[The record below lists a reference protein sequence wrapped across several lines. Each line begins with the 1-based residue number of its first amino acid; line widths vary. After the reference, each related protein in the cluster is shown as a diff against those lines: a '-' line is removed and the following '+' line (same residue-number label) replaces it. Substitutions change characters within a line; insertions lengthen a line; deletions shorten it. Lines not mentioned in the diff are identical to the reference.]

1 MRRYLFASYIA
12 LAIGIAVPAIAS
24 AQKTNA
30 DSVWVMNNYYKME
43 RSIPMRDGVKLFTSM
58 YIPKDTMHKHPIL
71 MMRTPYSCEPYG
83 EKKFKRF
90 WHIPYMQYL
99 KEGYIMVTQDV
110 RGKYMSEGTFVDIR
124 PFIKDKKTNKDID
137 EASDTYDAIDWLIKN
152 VPGNNGKV
160 GIFGI
165 SYPGFYS
172 TMAALSG
179 HPALKAVS
187 PQAPV
192 TDWFMGD
199 DTHHKGVFFI
209 MDEFD
214 FDISFGAPRT
224 GLMDHDTDITEVP
237 GDDNYELYLKLGT
250 YSEISKKYHGDSIG
264 FWKEL
269 VNHPDYDDWWKA
281 RDPRRVLENLKPAIM
296 VTGGLFDAEDLY
308 GTFGTYQAIK
318 KQSPATSCKLVEGP
332 WFHGGWARS
341 RGERLGN
348 VWFGSRTA
356 DFYMKNIELP
366 FFNYYLKGEGDV
378 SKQADATIF
387 VTGEDQWN
395 LFAEWPP
402 KNVAPT
408 NLYFHAN
415 GKLSFDKP
423 TTDESTDSYISDPM
437 KPVPYTQDVHR
448 DRTVAYMCDDQRFAS
463 RRTDVLTYE
472 TDTLQQKI
480 TLTGPIIAD
489 LLTSITTTDADFVVK
504 VIDVFPDNFKY
515 PDSAKVD
522 YPMGG
527 YQMLVR
533 AEIMRGRYRNSFE
546 KPEPFTP
553 GKISEVK
560 YELPDVA
567 HTFLPGHR
575 IMIQIQS
582 TWFPLAD
589 RNPQQFINPYTSQ
602 TKDFIKST
610 ISIYHNQVNASKV
623 VLPVLK

>member
-1 MRRYLFASYIA
+1 MKKYFLVAFASI
-12 LAIGIAVPAIAS
+12 IAS
-24 AQKTNA
+24 GFASSQKVNA
-30 DSVWVMNNYYKME
+30 DSVWVMNNYYKIE

-58 YIPKDTMHKHPIL
+58 YVPKDTMHKHPML
-71 MMRTPYSCEPYG
+71 MNRTPYSCQPYG
-83 EKKFKRF
+83 EAKFRKV
-90 WHIPYMQYL
+90 WYSPYMAYF
-99 KEGYIMVTQDV
+99 KEGYIMITQDV
-110 RGKYMSEGTFVDIR
+110 RGKYMSEGTFVDVR
-124 PFIKDKKTNKDID
+124 PFIKDKKTNSDID
-137 EASDTYDAIDWLIKN
+137 EASDTYDAIDWLVKN
-152 VPGNNGKV
+152 APHNNGNV
-160 GIFGI
+160 GMFGI
-165 SYPGFYS
+165 SYPGFYA
-172 TMAALSG
+172 TMGALCG

-199 DTHHKGVFFI
+199 DTHHKGVLFI

-214 FDISFGAPRT
+214 FDLPFGMPRHGPT
-224 GLMDHDTDITEVP
+224 TTDADVQEVA
-237 GDDNYELYLKLGT
+237 GDDNYQLYLNMGT
-250 YSEISKKYHGDSIG
+250 YAEISKKYGGDSIG

-269 VNHPDYDDWWKA
+269 VNHPDYDNWWKD
-281 RDPRRVLENLKPAIM
+281 RDPRRVLENVKPAIM

-308 GTFGTYQAIK
+308 GTFGTYKAIK
-318 KQSPATSCKLVEGP
+318 KLSPATNCKIVEGP

-341 RGERLGN
+341 GGDRLGN
-348 VWFGSRTA
+348 VYFGSRTS
-356 DFYMKNIELP
+356 DYYMKNIEVP

-378 SKQADATIF
+378 SKQADATVF
-387 VTGEDQWN
+387 VTGEDNWHT
-395 LFAEWPP
+395 FAQWPP
-402 KNVAPT
+402 QTVVPT
-408 NLYFHAN
+408 DLYFHAN
-415 GKLSFDKP
+415 GKLSFEKP
-423 TTDESTDSYISDPM
+423 STAEIADTYISDPM
-437 KPVPYTQDVHR
+437 KPVPYTETVHR
-448 DRTVAYMCDDQRFAS
+448 DRTREYMCDDQRFAS

-472 TDTLQQKI
+472 TDTLRNDM
-480 TLTGPIIAD
+480 TLTGPVVAD

-515 PDSAKVD
+515 PDSLKME

-546 KPEPFTP
+546 KPEAFVP

-567 HTFLPGHR
+567 HTFLKGHR

-589 RNPQQFINPYTSQ
+589 RNPQQFINPYTSL
-602 TKDFIKST
+602 TKDFVKST
-610 ISIYHNQVNASKV
+610 ISIYHNAVNASKV